1 MQKEI
6 QDIEMTP
13 ESRVKAQVKKI
24 LTAYGAWYAMP
35 VGGMLGRAGIP
46 DFLVCLNGKFIAIET
61 KAGRGKLTALQRLNL
76 QQIKETGGIVLVINE
91 NNLSELKRVLYDA
104 SREEHSSLSREASAG
119 CASEHP
125 LAKGVDG
132 QSIG

>member
-1 MQKEI
+1 
-6 QDIEMTP
+6 MTP
-13 ESRVKAQVKKI
+13 ESKVKQAVKRI
-24 LTAYGAWYAMP
+24 LKAHNVWYCMP

-46 DFLVCLNGKFIAIET
+46 DFLACVNGKFLAIET
-61 KAGRGKLTALQRLNL
+61 KAGRGKLTALQQLNL
-76 QQIKETGGIVLVINE
+76 QQIEETGGRALVINE

-119 CASEHP
+119 CASEQP

-132 QSIG
+132 